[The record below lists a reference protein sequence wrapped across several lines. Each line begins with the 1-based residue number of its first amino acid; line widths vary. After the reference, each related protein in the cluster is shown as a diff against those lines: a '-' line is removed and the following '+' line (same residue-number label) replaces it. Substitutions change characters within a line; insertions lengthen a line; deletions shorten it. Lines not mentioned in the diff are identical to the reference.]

1 MTNPYKATLAFCG
14 AALLGLAL
22 PAMAQPGPHGHGGP
36 GGPGGPQMIERM
48 TQQLNLTDDQVTQ
61 LRAIVS
67 KYHQGASG
75 DAMKAFHDARA
86 NLETLISDPASTDQ
100 QVMTAA
106 KDVSAKGEQAA
117 VQRHRMAVE
126 IDSILTPDQRQKAKD
141 LKAQGW
147 GHQGRFQ
154 PPAPEDA
161 PEGD

>member
-1 MTNPYKATLAFCG
+1 MTKLFKTTLALCG

-22 PAMAQPGPHGHGGP
+22 PAQAQPGPRGHGGP
-36 GGPGGPQMIERM
+36 GGPPGQRM
-48 TQQLNLTDDQVTQ
+48 TDKMTQELNLSDAQATQ

-67 KYHQGASG
+67 RYHEGAFG
-75 DAMKAFHDARA
+75 DTMKEFHEARK
-86 NLETLISDPASTDQ
+86 NLEGLIADPASNDQ

-106 KDVSAKGEQAA
+106 KLVSAKGEQVA

-126 IDSILTPDQRQKAKD
+126 IDAILTPEQRQKAKE

-147 GHQGRFQ
+147 GRGRFQ